1 MSNETLNP
9 LFVSNKK
16 SVQNAEGLFSRTLG
30 NSIIYSVFGVS
41 HGAAR
46 MTSSDF
52 DKYGTNGHEQTQQT
66 RNPDSICIEE
76 NQLPV
81 LQNTSLVV
89 PTVRRFT
96 KEKEWSFFVGWW
108 SD

>member
-1 MSNETLNP
+1 MSNETFNP
-9 LFVSNKK
+9 LFVSNK
-16 SVQNAEGLFSRTLG
+16 SSLQNAEGLFSRTLG
-30 NSIIYSVFGVS
+30 NSIIHSVFGIS
-41 HGAAR
+41 HCAAC
-46 MTSSDF
+46 MTASDF
-52 DKYGTNGHEQTQQT
+52 AKYGTDGHQQLHQTG
-66 RNPDSICIEE
+66 NPDSIEE

-89 PTVRRFT
+89 PAVRRFT